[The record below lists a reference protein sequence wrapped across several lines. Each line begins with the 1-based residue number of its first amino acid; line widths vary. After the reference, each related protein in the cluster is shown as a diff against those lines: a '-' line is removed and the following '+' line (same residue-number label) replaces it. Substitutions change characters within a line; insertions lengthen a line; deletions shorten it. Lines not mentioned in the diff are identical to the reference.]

1 MALKFKCPSCN
12 ENIGIRYLSVGEV
25 AECKKCRSQVVIPQ
39 DAVTISDDEAEALF
53 KSTLDH
59 STGENRVPNEVE
71 IESRPSPSQ
80 MPLPSSS
87 NHKRIK
93 VAGKEYELAS
103 RGTRW
108 SCAFLDSIITLFVV
122 GIIAWVLLLV
132 VSFFEYEDIGES
144 NIWIALL
151 MSLFIFGC
159 FFKDGAK
166 NGQSL
171 AKKLGSIR
179 IINSRNGNPCNYR
192 RSFVRN
198 LLAFLPFDALFIFGE
213 KRQRLGDKMAGTLVV
228 KYRSSDVVHQESR
241 ASKTAAVL
249 AILFVSSYGLMYFFD
264 EDYETGEIIASDEG
278 EKIVRSIDGQIQVT
292 VPSDWV
298 WQPELHD
305 EATLKVGNSW
315 KELYLIVLPE
325 NKSDFISM
333 NLERYSQITKES
345 LMSNLESPETSAPIK
360 LIIDNNKAI
369 QYQIRGISEGVKVG
383 FLHTSIEDSRNYY
396 QILAWTLRSRFR
408 SKKELLQ
415 QVIQS
420 FQATPPQSLWKI
432 E

>member
-39 DAVTISDDEAEALF
+39 DAVTISDDEAESLL
-53 KSTLDH
+53 KSILDH
-59 STGENRVPNEVE
+59 SAGENRVPNEVE
-71 IESRPSPSQ
+71 IESRSSPSRK
-80 MPLPSSS
+80 PLPSSS
-87 NHKRIK
+87 NHKRIE
-93 VAGKEYELAS
+93 VAGKEYKLAS
-103 RGTRW
+103 RRIRW
-108 SCAFLDSIITLFVV
+108 WCAFLDNIITLSAVCIIIGCIYWVTPFFQH
-122 GIIAWVLLLV
+122 GIGSYILASLG
-132 VSFFEYEDIGES
+132 S
-144 NIWIALL
+144 
-151 MSLFIFGC
+151 SLFIFGC
-159 FFKDGAK
+159 FFQDGAK

-171 AKKLGSIR
+171 AKKLCSIR
-179 IINSRNGNPCNYR
+179 VINSRNGNPCNYR

-198 LLAFLPFDALFIFGE
+198 LLAFLPFDALFIFGK

-241 ASKTAAVL
+241 ASKTAVVL

-292 VPSDWV
+292 IPSDWV

-333 NLERYSQITKES
+333 NLERYSQITKKS
-345 LMSNLESPETSAPIK
+345 LMSNLEAPETSAPIK
-360 LIIDNNKAI
+360 LIIHNNKAI
-369 QYQIRGISEGVKVG
+369 QYEIRGISEGVKVG

-396 QILAWTLRSRFR
+396 QILVSAPSPKFSDR
-408 SKKELLQ
+408 KELLQ

-420 FQATPPQSLWKI
+420 FQATPPESLWKI